1 MEVLKYMSYISNI
14 KASIR
19 VSDFALITKSKILF
33 TNLIFAHA
41 QVTQFEKQVQIAS
54 DVVIFIISIFW
65 RHVYKTDCLWGHH
78 GDSEFKMFEFC
89 SRHYSGRTIGNASF
103 RVFPQH
109 LHWFFLIAWDWS
121 GQVLR
126 IDRVCCFFYQ

>member
-1 MEVLKYMSYISNI
+1 MSYISNI

-65 RHVYKTDCLWGHH
+65 RHVYKTDSLWGHYH
-78 GDSEFKMFEFC
+78 GDSEFLQFC
-89 SRHYSGRTIGNASF
+89 SKKHSRKQDNWKCIILGFSPSIL
-103 RVFPQH
+103 
-109 LHWFFLIAWDWS
+109 LHWFS
-121 GQVLR
+121 
-126 IDRVCCFFYQ
+126 